1 MYSNSYYAYNI
12 FIVNA
17 LKKGKLRLKADFWNK
32 VKNNNNNKSLYFK
45 VKRVFYLILSFFKSV
60 G

>member
-17 LKKGKLRLKADFWNK
+17 LEKGKLGLKADFWNK
-32 VKNNNNNKSLYFK
+32 VKNNNNKKSLYFK
-45 VKRVFYLILSFFKSV
+45 V
-60 G
+60 